1 MSKKPVMLM
10 ILDGFGKGAASAGNA
25 VENAQTPVMDRLF
38 SEWNSCYLYTSGLHV
53 GLPEGQMG
61 NSEVGHLNIGGGRVV
76 FQDLPMI
83 NNDIVNGDF
92 FKKTS
97 LLDVMESVK
106 KKNTKLHLLGLCSK
120 GGVHSHLDHLKALLH
135 MAKELSIQDVYVH
148 AITDGRD
155 VSTNAAQKDL
165 LELSEYMDLI
175 GTGKIAT
182 ISGRYYAMDRDKR
195 WDRVQICYENMVYG
209 TGIRSS
215 GFEETLRSS
224 YDAGITDEFIQPSV
238 LDMEGLV
245 GKGDSIIF
253 FNFRPDRGRELT
265 RAFVDDDFIGFHREK
280 IEDIAFATMTE
291 YDADI
296 HNVRVVYAPEIVP
309 MTLSEY
315 VNLKGKKQLKI
326 AETEK
331 YAHVTFFFNGG
342 LEEPFSGE
350 DRILI
355 PSPKVSTY
363 DLKPEM
369 SAYEVTEEVIS
380 RIQSN
385 QYDLIVLNF
394 ANADMVGHTGV
405 YEAAVKAI
413 ETLDV
418 CVGRIWEAVSARSG
432 VILMTADH
440 GNAECMVNEDGTP
453 FTQHTTNVVP
463 CLLLGEKKELQ
474 NGSLCDIAPTLLE
487 LMDIEKPE
495 QMTGKSLIKR
505 K

>member
-10 ILDGFGKGAASAGNA
+10 ILDGFGKGIASDGNA
-25 VENAQTPVMDRLF
+25 VENAHTPIMDQLF
-38 SEWNSCYLYTSGLHV
+38 TEWNSCYLQTSGLYV

-61 NSEVGHLNIGGGRVV
+61 NSEVGHLNIGAGRIV

-83 NNDIVNGDF
+83 NNDIVSGEF
-92 FKKTS
+92 YQKTA
-97 LLDVMESVK
+97 LLDIMKSIK
-106 KKNTKLHLLGLCSK
+106 KKNSKLHLLGLCSK
-120 GGVHSHLDHLKALLH
+120 GGVHSHLDHLKALLK
-135 MAKELSIQDVYVH
+135 MAREMKIDKVFVH

-155 VSTNAAQKDL
+155 VATNAAKTDL
-165 LELSEYMDLI
+165 LELSDYMASI
-175 GTGKIAT
+175 QTGKIAT
-182 ISGRYYAMDRDKR
+182 VCGRYYAMDRDKR
-195 WDRVQICYENMVYG
+195 WDRIQSCYSNMVCG
-209 TGIRSS
+209 S
-215 GFEETLRSS
+215 GKCSAGFDETLQTS
-224 YDAGITDEFIQPSV
+224 YAAGITDEFIQPSV
-238 LDMEGLV
+238 IDMAGLV
-245 GKGDSIIF
+245 EKGDGIIF

-265 RAFVDDDFIGFHREK
+265 RAFVDDVFSGFDRQK
-280 IEDIAFATMTE
+280 IDELCFATMTE

-296 HNVRVVYAPEIVP
+296 RNVSVVYAPEIVP

-315 VNLKGKKQLKI
+315 VDRLGKKQLKI

-331 YAHVTFFFNGG
+331 YAHVTFFLNGG

-350 DRILI
+350 DRVLI

-363 DLKPEM
+363 DLQPEM

-380 RIQSN
+380 RIRSD

-418 CVGRIWEAVSARSG
+418 CVGKIWEAVSEKNG

-440 GNAECMVNEDGTP
+440 GNAERMVNEDGTP

-463 CLLLGEKKELQ
+463 CILLGEKKELR

-487 LMDIEKPE
+487 LMDLEKPE
-495 QMTGKSLIKR
+495 LMTGKSLIKGE
-505 K
+505 